1 MIADNHAH
9 NQEANELVTRIEQRA
24 LHIFK
29 FTESAEE
36 KRNSVAGFRKFA
48 SMVDDFHQAA
58 ETAEGRLSVLKTG
71 RRDELRRYVTQV
83 RAKILKI
90 EIDVKQSYLENLIE
104 ARTALPYGAREF
116 FASRLKRLEE
126 LSSLLVDGPEADGT
140 AGSLLDHMRKMLEH
154 LMAQA
159 PQLEVFERAADW
171 RPQHGALSGTTRQ
184 TARPPVAGGGAGA
197 VPAAAK
203 PRPAASKKPEIRP
216 VRLSGRD
223 EWGRV
228 FLDKG
233 SFELI
238 NDACK
243 ARGITLDNVA
253 SKLSITRVALTLI
266 LNGQDPIQRNMLD
279 VLHRVINNFNEKT
292 GELG

>member
-24 LHIFK
+24 LLIFK
-29 FTESAEE
+29 FTETGDER
-36 KRNSVAGFRKFA
+36 RNSVAGFRKFSA
-48 SMVDDFHQAA
+48 MVDDFHQAA
-58 ETAEGRLSVLKTG
+58 EMAEGRLSVLKTG

-83 RAKILKI
+83 RAKILKM

-159 PQLEVFERAADW
+159 PQLEVFERDSDW
-171 RPQHGALSGTTRQ
+171 RPPQRSGI
-184 TARPPVAGGGAGA
+184 ARPSVGAA
-197 VPAAAK
+197 PAPQAK
-203 PRPAASKKPEIRP
+203 RAEKKGEKKGEIKP
-216 VRLSGRD
+216 IRLSGRD

-233 SFELI
+233 SFELV
-238 NDACK
+238 NDACR
-243 ARGITLDNVA
+243 ARSITLDNVA
-253 SKLSITRVALTLI
+253 SKLAITRVALTLI